1 MQYEKIK
8 CAFRFASFATRQA
21 VPTGRR
27 YFLYRE
33 KAHRVV
39 ELRGKSAI
47 ISALFLSSESV
58 MQYPINEMFQT
69 LQGEGFYTGVPAIFI
84 RLQGCPVGCSW
95 CDTKHTWEKLAD
107 RETALGDILVKTV
120 ETDAWGNADAALLI
134 ETIQRQ
140 GWTARH
146 VVITG
151 GEPSIYDLRP
161 LTTALEAQGFQC
173 QIETSG
179 THEVHCSEKTWVTV
193 SPKVN
198 MRGGY
203 DVLAQALQRADEIKH
218 PVARERDVEALD
230 ELLATLSDS
239 KARIIAL
246 QPISRKEAATK
257 LCIETCIARNWR
269 LSMQTHKY
277 LNIA

>member
-1 MQYEKIK
+1 M
-8 CAFRFASFATRQA
+8 
-21 VPTGRR
+21 
-27 YFLYRE
+27 
-33 KAHRVV
+33 V

-47 ISALFLSSESV
+47 ISALFFSSESV

-218 PVARERDVEALD
+218 PVARERDIEALD

-246 QPISRKEAATK
+246 QPISRKDAATK

>member
-1 MQYEKIK
+1 
-8 CAFRFASFATRQA
+8 
-21 VPTGRR
+21 
-27 YFLYRE
+27 
-33 KAHRVV
+33 
-39 ELRGKSAI
+39 
-47 ISALFLSSESV
+47 

-69 LQGEGFYTGVPAIFI
+69 LQGEGYYTGVPAIFI

-95 CDTKHTWEKLAD
+95 CDTKHTWDKLAD
-107 RETALGDILVKTV
+107 RETSLGDILIKTV
-120 ETDAWGNADAALLI
+120 ESDAWGNANAAALLQ
-134 ETIQRQ
+134 TISQQ
-140 GWTARH
+140 QWSARH

-151 GEPSIYDLRP
+151 GEPCIHDLTP
-161 LTTALEAQGFQC
+161 LTAALQQAGFSC

-179 THEVHCSEKTWVTV
+179 THSVRCTPETWVTV

-203 DVLAQALQRADEIKH
+203 DVRDQALVRADEIKH
-218 PVARERDVEALD
+218 PVARQRDIDALD
-230 ELLATLSDS
+230 ELLARLQDH

-246 QPISRKEAATK
+246 QPISQKEEATL
-257 LCIETCIARNWR
+257 LCIATCIARNWR